1 MGEMTDSERGERE
14 RRQRGREEGEK
25 EGERRKYKT
34 VERGN
39 WW

>member
-1 MGEMTDSERGERE
+1 MTDSERGERE
-14 RRQRGREEGEK
+14 RRQRGREEGGK